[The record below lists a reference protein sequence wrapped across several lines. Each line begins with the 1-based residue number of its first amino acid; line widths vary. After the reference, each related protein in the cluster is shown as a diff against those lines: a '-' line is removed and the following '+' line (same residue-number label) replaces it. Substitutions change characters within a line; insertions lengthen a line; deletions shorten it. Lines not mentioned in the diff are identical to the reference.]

1 MIITPIDNP
10 DFSVRARPVG
20 FDVSYKIEGDT
31 LLVGLVRKTDKMKL
45 ADIEQVRFT
54 FEPGNISA
62 KGFKTRLRLKDGR
75 SVTFGN
81 ISWRS
86 FVEID
91 RQEERYRDFVTKLVA
106 AIVKA
111 NPHCQFIS
119 GKPMP
124 VWLAFAGLGITATMS
139 MAAFAWSGWTRGQS
153 GAAFFALLLFC
164 FAVWQIEPMVRLNRP
179 RKLALGEIPPALL
192 P

>member
-10 DFSVRARPVG
+10 DFSLRARPVG

-31 LLVGLVRKTDKMKL
+31 LLVGLVRRTDKVKL

-75 SVTFGN
+75 SITFGN

-91 RQEERYRDFVTKLVA
+91 RQEERYRNFVTRLVA

-111 NPHCQFIS
+111 NPACRFVA
-119 GKPMP
+119 GKPL
-124 VWLAFAGLGITATMS
+124 VIWLAFAALAVTATLG
-139 MAAFAWSGWTRGQS
+139 MAAFAWSGWTRGQT
-153 GAAFFALLLFC
+153 GAAFFALLMFG

-179 RKLALGEIPPALL
+179 RELAPGEIPPELL